1 MTLQEKI
8 KEEMKNAMRAK
19 DETRTIVLKGVISAF
34 TNELVAT
41 KRMPQDLLLDEES
54 VTVITRLA
62 KQRKDSIAQFEAG
75 GRADLAENE
84 KVELKV
90 LEEFLPTLM
99 FVEEIK
105 KIAEA
110 KKTEMGITDATQKGQ
125 FMGALMKE
133 LKGKADGGD
142 VKNVVDSLF
151 N

>member
-8 KEEMKNAMRAK
+8 REEIKNAMRAK
-19 DETRTIVLKGVISAF
+19 DETRTLVLKGILSAF

-41 KRMPQDLLLDEES
+41 KRTPQDKLPDEEAL
-54 VTVITRLA
+54 VVITRLA

-75 GRADLAENE
+75 GRADLAEAE
-84 KVELKV
+84 KAELKV

-99 FVEEIK
+99 SVEEIR

-110 KKTEMGITDATQKGQ
+110 KKTEMNITDATQKGQ
-125 FMGALMKE
+125 FMGALMKD

-142 VKNVVDSLF
+142 VKKVVDEMF
-151 N
+151 